1 MTNWRR
7 SSRKTIAS
15 CVSDMRVVLH
25 ILTRP
30 DDAVAQ
36 EIISRQ
42 REESGQEVN
51 VVDLTA
57 AVPDYTRLLE
67 EIFAADAVAVW

>member
-1 MTNWRR
+1 
-7 SSRKTIAS
+7 
-15 CVSDMRVVLH
+15 MRVVLH

>member
-1 MTNWRR
+1 
-7 SSRKTIAS
+7 
-15 CVSDMRVVLH
+15 MRVVLH

-67 EIFAADAVAVW
+67 EIFAADSVAVW